1 MGPTSPNP
9 TPAPPTRTLTP
20 QERELLRA
28 KYILFNRYALED
40 QRAYY
45 NRTLEKNR
53 KSASQVNFIR
63 ASFALLTIVVAGIA
77 TYIVQTR
84 FVNDICSTDLNTLQ
98 GDCLI
103 WRNIVNLLL
112 LLSIVFPAL
121 GAFFNMLA
129 DLFQWDRLVQIYDEA
144 VKSLEIPDALS
155 PDDEMPDDVY
165 RASLELFAST
175 TLGVMRDESGQ
186 WGQLIGTPENLAAYK
201 QRTLEAYQALEAEK
215 LGENAPG
222 LTVVEPEPDSAS
234 PPPPASPTMDDPINR

>member
-1 MGPTSPNP
+1 MASLPPSPQP
-9 TPAPPTRTLTP
+9 STPISD

-45 NRTLEKNR
+45 NRTLDRNR

-77 TYIVQTR
+77 TYLVQTR
-84 FVNDICSTDLNTLQ
+84 FVNDACPSNLTVLE
-98 GDCLI
+98 GDCAI

-112 LLSIVFPAL
+112 LLSIIFPAL

-155 PDDEMPDDVY
+155 PDEEMPDDIY
-165 RASLELFAST
+165 RASLDVFAST

-201 QRTLEAYQALEAEK
+201 QRTLEAYQQLEKER

-222 LTVVEPEPDSAS
+222 LSVFEPEPTPDS
-234 PPPPASPTMDDPINR
+234 PPPPPVSPPPST